1 MSDAGSA
8 GVRSTVGL
16 YFHALRAAAGHVY
29 RRLKFLRLAYEQV
42 TASKV
47 LPHPVRS
54 VLFVCKGN
62 VCRSP
67 LAEAYFAAQVRK
79 QGLALTVSSAG
90 IETTAGKPAHPLA
103 QEVARQGGILLARHA
118 TTPLFQDL
126 MQRSDLVLVMEV
138 AQKDRV
144 AKLYPRE
151 RHKIFVLGRF
161 CKKGPLDIDDPY
173 SGTPEDFRLCFE
185 RIRESC
191 DQVLR
196 QIVERSKAQAANA
209 DAAQPSARPAN

>member
-1 MSDAGSA
+1 MSDASSA
-8 GVRSTVGL
+8 GLRSAVGM
-16 YFHALRAAAGHVY
+16 YVHALREVAAHLY
-29 RRLKFLRLAYEQV
+29 RRLKFVRLAYERV

-67 LAEAYFAAQVRK
+67 LAEGYFATKACKEGQVI
-79 QGLALTVSSAG
+79 TVRSAG
-90 IETTAGKPAHPLA
+90 IETMPGRPAHVLA
-103 QEVARQGGILLARHA
+103 KEVARQHGISLDQHA

-126 MQRSDLVLVMEV
+126 MQRSDLVFVMEV

-144 AKLYPRE
+144 ARLYPRE
-151 RHKIFVLGRF
+151 RRKVFVLGQF
-161 CKKGPLDIDDPY
+161 CKRGSPDIDDPY
-173 SGTPEDFRLCFE
+173 SGTPEDFKLCFE

-191 DQVLR
+191 DRVIQ
-196 QIVERSKAQAANA
+196 QIGERSKAQASNA
-209 DAAQPSARPAN
+209 DATQPSARPVN

>member
-8 GVRSTVGL
+8 GLRSTVGL
-16 YFHALRAAAGHVY
+16 YFHALRAAVGYFY

-47 LPHPVRS
+47 LPQPVRS

-67 LAEAYFAAQVRK
+67 LAEAYFVAQVRK

-90 IETTAGKPAHPLA
+90 IETTAGKPAHLLA
-103 QEVARQGGILLARHA
+103 QEVARQEGISLVRHA

-151 RHKIFVLGRF
+151 RHKVFVLGQF

-173 SGTPEDFRLCFE
+173 SGTPEDFRVCFE

-191 DQVLR
+191 DRVIQ
-196 QIVERSKAQAANA
+196 QIGEQSKRLGSNGNA
-209 DAAQPSARPAN
+209 GHQSSSQGI

>member
-8 GVRSTVGL
+8 GVKSTVGM
-16 YFHALRAAAGHVY
+16 YVHALHEVAAHLY
-29 RRLKFLRLAYEQV
+29 RRFKFVRLAYERV
-42 TASKV
+42 TAPKV

-67 LAEAYFAAQVRK
+67 LAEGYFATKARK
-79 QGLALTVSSAG
+79 DGQAITVTSAG
-90 IETTAGKPAHPLA
+90 IETTPGKPAHVLA
-103 QEVARQGGILLARHA
+103 KEVARQHGISLDQHV

-151 RHKIFVLGRF
+151 RHKVFVLGQF
-161 CKKGPLDIDDPY
+161 CKRGSLDIDDPY
-173 SGTPEDFRLCFE
+173 SGTPGDFKVCFE

-191 DQVLR
+191 DRVIQ
-196 QIVERSKAQAANA
+196 QIEEHGKVQASKA
-209 DAAQPSARPAN
+209 DATQ